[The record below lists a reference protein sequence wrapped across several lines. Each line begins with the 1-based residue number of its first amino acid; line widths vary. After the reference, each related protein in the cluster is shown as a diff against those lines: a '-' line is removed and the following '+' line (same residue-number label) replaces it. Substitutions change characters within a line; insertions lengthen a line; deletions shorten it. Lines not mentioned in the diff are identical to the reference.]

1 MISLAAFDMAGTTIN
16 DGGAVYRALEDS
28 VTETGVLV
36 KPEDLQTWMGVEK
49 REAITALIE
58 LGGGVA
64 DEDLVGAT
72 FARFRELLD
81 EYYTAEPPTPIDGV
95 PEAIAKLQA
104 AGIKVALTTGFSR
117 DVAEGILRGLGWT
130 VGADGVSGS
139 GAGSAGVAG
148 GAGAGGSA
156 GAVRVDAL
164 SCGDDVAAGRPAPF
178 MIHRVM
184 EATGVTDVAEVLVA
198 GDTAVDVRAGLN
210 SGAAISVG
218 VLTGKLDRASLEAE
232 GPTAVLDSVAAIPA
246 YLGV

>member
-28 VTETGVLV
+28 VTETGATVT
-36 KPEDLQTWMGVEK
+36 PENLQTWMGVEK

-58 LGGGVA
+58 LGGGIA
-64 DEDLVGAT
+64 DEDLVSAT

-130 VGADGVSGS
+130 VGAAGVTGVSGVP
-139 GAGSAGVAG
+139 GGVSAGG
-148 GAGAGGSA
+148 
-156 GAVRVDAL
+156 VRVDAL

-184 EATGVTDVAEVLVA
+184 EATGVADVAEVLVA

-232 GPTAVLDSVAAIPA
+232 GPTAVLDSVAAVPA

>member
-28 VTETGVLV
+28 VTETGATVT
-36 KPEDLQTWMGVEK
+36 PENLQTWMGVEK

-58 LGGGVA
+58 LGGGIA
-64 DEDLVGAT
+64 DEDLVSAT

-130 VGADGVSGS
+130 VGAAGVTGVSG
-139 GAGSAGVAG
+139 GVSAGG
-148 GAGAGGSA
+148 
-156 GAVRVDAL
+156 VRVDAL

-184 EATGVTDVAEVLVA
+184 EATGVADVAEVLVA

-232 GPTAVLDSVAAIPA
+232 GPTAVLDSVAAVPA

>member
-28 VTETGVLV
+28 VTEAGVAV
-36 KPEDLQTWMGVEK
+36 SPENLQTWMGAEK

-72 FARFRELLD
+72 FARFRALLD
-81 EYYTAEPPTPIDGV
+81 EYYTAEPPTPVDGV
-95 PEAIAKLQA
+95 PEAIAALQS

-117 DVAEGILRGLGWT
+117 EVAEGILAGLGWT
-130 VGADGVSGS
+130 VGPADATETGASAP
-139 GAGSAGVAG
+139 AGS
-148 GAGAGGSA
+148 
-156 GAVRVDAL
+156 VRVDAL

-184 EATGVTDVAEVLVA
+184 EATGVTDVANVLVA
-198 GDTAVDVRAGLN
+198 GDTAVDVRSGLN
-210 SGAAISVG
+210 SGAAISIG
-218 VLTGKLDRASLEAE
+218 VLSGKLDRASLEAE
-232 GPTAVLDSVAAIPA
+232 HPTAVLDSVAAIPE

>member
-28 VTETGVLV
+28 VTETGATVT
-36 KPEDLQTWMGVEK
+36 PENLQTWMGVEK

-64 DEDLVGAT
+64 DEDLVSAT

-130 VGADGVSGS
+130 VGA
-139 GAGSAGVAG
+139 AGVAG
-148 GAGAGGSA
+148 VSGVSGRVSAGG
-156 GAVRVDAL
+156 VRVDAL

-232 GPTAVLDSVAAIPA
+232 RPTAVLDSVAAVPA

>member
-28 VTETGVLV
+28 VTETGATVT
-36 KPEDLQTWMGVEK
+36 PENLQTWMGVEK

-58 LGGGVA
+58 LGGGIA
-64 DEDLVGAT
+64 DEDLVSAT

-130 VGADGVSGS
+130 VGA
-139 GAGSAGVAG
+139 AGVAG
-148 GAGAGGSA
+148 VSGVSGVSGRVSAGG
-156 GAVRVDAL
+156 VRVDAL

-232 GPTAVLDSVAAIPA
+232 RPTEVLDSVAAVPA

>member
-28 VTETGVLV
+28 VTETGATVT
-36 KPEDLQTWMGVEK
+36 PENLQTWMGVEK

-58 LGGGVA
+58 LGGGIA
-64 DEDLVGAT
+64 DEDLVSAT

-130 VGADGVSGS
+130 VGAAGVTGVSGVS
-139 GAGSAGVAG
+139 GGVSAGG
-148 GAGAGGSA
+148 
-156 GAVRVDAL
+156 VRVDAL

-184 EATGVTDVAEVLVA
+184 EATGVADVAEVLVA

-232 GPTAVLDSVAAIPA
+232 GPTAVLDSVAAVPA

>member
-28 VTETGVLV
+28 VTETGATVT
-36 KPEDLQTWMGVEK
+36 PENLQTWMGVEK

-58 LGGGVA
+58 LGGGIA
-64 DEDLVGAT
+64 DEDLVSAT

-130 VGADGVSGS
+130 VGAAGDSGS
-139 GAGSAGVAG
+139 ATVAG
-148 GAGAGGSA
+148 CAGGS
-156 GAVRVDAL
+156 VRVDAL

-232 GPTAVLDSVAAIPA
+232 GPTAVLDSVAAVPE